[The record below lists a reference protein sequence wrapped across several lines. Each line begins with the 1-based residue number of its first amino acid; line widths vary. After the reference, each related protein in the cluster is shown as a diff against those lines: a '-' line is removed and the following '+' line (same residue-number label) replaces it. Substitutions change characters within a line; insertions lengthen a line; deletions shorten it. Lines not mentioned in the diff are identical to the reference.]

1 MYDSYYYELLNIYK
15 PLIEHNKKNN
25 KEEVVKKYGQEN
37 LWSARFR
44 QKYNKK

>member
-1 MYDSYYYELLNIYK
+1 MYDPYYYELLNIYK
-15 PLIEHNKKNN
+15 PLIEHNEKNR

-37 LWSARFR
+37 LWSSRLR